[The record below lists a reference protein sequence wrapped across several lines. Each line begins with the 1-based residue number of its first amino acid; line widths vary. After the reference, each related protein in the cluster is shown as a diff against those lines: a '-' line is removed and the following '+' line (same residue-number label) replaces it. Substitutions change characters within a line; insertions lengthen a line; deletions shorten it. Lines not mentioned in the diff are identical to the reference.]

1 MKFDDGVA
9 RLVDLLAKL
18 EWPTEIVWVRPDQ
31 VLYRPLR
38 ATIVFRPMPDAEAQA
53 IARDVFHQNYGVAP
67 AISFYAPA
75 HDGTRTFAYVE
86 AIQELADGEQMFVNE
101 GLKIAT
107 PGAAAPTSVTNSS
120 LWWWLYRR
128 AYRRWSRRR

>member
-1 MKFDDGVA
+1 MEFDDGVA

-107 PGAAAPTSVTNSS
+107 QGATAPTSVTNSS
-120 LWWWLYRR
+120 LWWWLYRIQ
-128 AYRRWSRRR
+128 AIVMDML